1 MANLPDPAWDEYMLQ
16 VNTGRLV
23 YGEFCASEKS
33 SSCERATGAATE
45 STLSRLCLQPAEPTG
60 GARGGGETSQR
71 LRQI

>member
-1 MANLPDPAWDEYMLQ
+1 MNCNPLFHSLRRLRH
-16 VNTGRLV
+16 NTGHLV